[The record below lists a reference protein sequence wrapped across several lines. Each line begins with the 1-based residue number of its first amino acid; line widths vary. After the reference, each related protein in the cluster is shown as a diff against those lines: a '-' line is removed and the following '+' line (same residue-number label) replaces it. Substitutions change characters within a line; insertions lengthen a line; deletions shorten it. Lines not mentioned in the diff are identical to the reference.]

1 MKIREIITEDV
12 DMSWWQDIDAQYNPE
27 ALKQIHRQ
35 EQRAEMIKQDAG
47 GTPIFTKPVRQSED
61 KFTNIPADDIPPSAG
76 YVGHLEVQVRAKHIS
91 KAEGKSK
98 AGFTLPR
105 SPRLPL

>member
-12 DMSWWQDIDAQYNPE
+12 DMSWWQDVDAQYNPV
-27 ALKQIHRQ
+27 ALKQIRRQ
-35 EQRAEMIKQDAG
+35 EDRAKMLKQDS

-61 KFTNIPADDIPPSAG
+61 KFSNEPAEDANPSAG
-76 YVGHLEVQVRAKHIS
+76 YVGNLEVQVRAKHIS
-91 KAEGKSK
+91 KEEGTEK
-98 AGFTLPR
+98 AGFNLPR

>member
-12 DMSWWQDIDAQYNPE
+12 DMSWWQDIDARYNPT

-35 EQRAEMIKQDAG
+35 EERAKMLKQKDG
-47 GTPIFTKPVRQSED
+47 GTPIFTKPVRPSED
-61 KFTNIPADDIPPSAG
+61 KFSNKPAKDAPRSAG
-76 YVGHLEVQVRAKHIS
+76 YVGNLEVQVRAKHIS
-91 KAEGKSK
+91 KEEGTEK
-98 AGFTLPR
+98 AGFNLPR